1 MSAPRLVVRPHNPR
15 RAIARIAVAA
25 VLAVLV
31 AWALFE
37 AGRYQAGYDQ
47 SAARSERRELTGEL
61 EVLDR
66 ENRRLRERLAG
77 LERSGQVDGR
87 AYAELRST
95 LAGLNDEILQ
105 LREELAFYRG
115 IVSPADAQRGLRIHG
130 FELQPTEGEGAWRF
144 HLVLI
149 QAMQHDRQ
157 AQGAARLTII
167 GTADGAPA
175 RLALTDVGDH
185 PETGIAYDFRYF
197 QEVGGDI
204 LLPQGFTPNRVEV
217 ELVPRN
223 ARDGR
228 VEQVFD
234 WPTAS

>member
-1 MSAPRLVVRPHNPR
+1 MSASKLVVRPHHPR
-15 RAIARIAVAA
+15 RTVIRIVVGV

-37 AGRYQAGYDQ
+37 AGRIRAGFDQAE
-47 SAARSERRELTGEL
+47 ARADRAELTEAL
-61 EVLDR
+61 QAAQAA
-66 ENRRLRERLAG
+66 NRRLRERIAG

-87 AYAELRST
+87 AYAELRGT
-95 LAGLNDEILQ
+95 LAGLNDEILR

-130 FELQPTEGEGAWRF
+130 LELQPTDGNGAWRF
-144 HLVLI
+144 RLVLI

-167 GTADGAPA
+167 GTQNGEPA
-175 RLALTDVGDH
+175 TLALADVSEH

-197 QEVGGDI
+197 QEFGGDI

-217 ELVPRN
+217 ELVPRRS
-223 ARDGR
+223 RDGGI
-228 VEQVFD
+228 EQVFD
-234 WPTAS
+234 WPAAS

>member
-1 MSAPRLVVRPHNPR
+1 MNTSKLVVRPHHPR
-15 RAIARIAVAA
+15 RTLIRIVVGL
-25 VLAVLV
+25 VLAALV

-37 AGRYQAGYDQ
+37 TGRIRAGFDQAE
-47 SAARSERRELTGEL
+47 ARAERRELTEGL
-61 EVLDR
+61 QAAQAA
-66 ENRRLRERLAG
+66 NRRLRERIAA

-87 AYAELRST
+87 AYAELRGT
-95 LAGLNDEILQ
+95 LAGLNDEILR

-115 IVSPADAQRGLRIHG
+115 IVSPADARRGLRIHG

-167 GTADGAPA
+167 GTQDGEPA
-175 RLALTDVGDH
+175 RLALADLGEH
-185 PETGIAYDFRYF
+185 PEAGIAYDFRYF
-197 QEVGGDI
+197 QEFGGDI
-204 LLPQGFTPNRVEV
+204 LLPLGFTPNRVEI
-217 ELVPRN
+217 ELVPRSG
-223 ARDGR
+223 RDAR